1 MDSFVKPAI
10 FVDLDFWHWYIE
22 GAPEGHGSTY
32 ATVKNVEVRGMDR
45 LDNVSAVEHEIMEAI
60 NGILERHQ
68 K

>member
-1 MDSFVKPAI
+1 MDSFVKPTI
-10 FVDLDFWHWYIE
+10 FVDLDYWHWFIE
-22 GAPEGHGSTY
+22 GVSEGQGSTY

-45 LDNVSAVEHEIMEAI
+45 LDDAAAVEHEIMEAI